1 MKYFTRLAVVIAL
14 IMMPV
19 FASADTNSDLAAQ
32 AQALLNQV
40 AALQAQLTAQGGATT
55 VTNTTGSAVV
65 TSSANCPLIGRV
77 LKLGSSGDD
86 VSRLQ
91 RFLAANPAIYPEG
104 QITGYYGALTEAAVK
119 RWQVK
124 YNIVS
129 SGTADTTGY
138 GVTGPRTAAA
148 ISLQCSTSSGG
159 TGGSGANN
167 TTSGPVGGF
176 IQVSPVSGNAPLTVS
191 VKATINTTN
200 SCSGGVYTL
209 SWGDGTVA
217 QSLVVPSGTCSQIV
231 QNYSHQYIYGGVY
244 VVVLSAG
251 AHQTSATVIVSGVS
265 GPIAAPVS
273 ALSANPSSGTAP
285 FSVTFSGTG
294 TSIDYGDGSVG
305 PTVSAGSTIGTVSH
319 TYTQAGTFTARSGGS
334 SLRITVTAAPY
345 TFGPLAVTPNVGGNP
360 LAVTASFDLQTSCTG
375 YDLSWGD
382 TTAHLSQSNSTS
394 CASGVVTKTFTHTYS
409 AGGSYTIYL
418 RRGADLSRGDS
429 VSLVISN

>member
-1 MKYFTRLAVVIAL
+1 MKYFTRLAVVTAL

-55 VTNTTGSAVV
+55 GTNTTSSPVV

-77 LKLGSSGDD
+77 LKLGSTGDD

-159 TGGSGANN
+159 TGGSGANY
-167 TTSGPVGGF
+167 TTSSPVGGF

-200 SCSGGVYTL
+200 SCAGGVYTL
-209 SWGDGTVA
+209 SWGDGSVA
-217 QSLVVPSGTCSQIV
+217 QSLAVPSGTCSQIV

-265 GPIAAPVS
+265 GPTAAPVAS
-273 ALSANPSSGTAP
+273 LSANPSSGTAP
-285 FSVTFSGTG
+285 LSVTFSGTG
-294 TSIDYGDGSVG
+294 ASIDYGDGSTG
-305 PTVSAGSTIGTVSH
+305 PTVSAGSTIGTISH

-334 SLRITVTAAPY
+334 SLTITVNAAPY
-345 TFGPLAVTPNVGGNP
+345 TFGPLAVTPNVASNP
-360 LAVTASFDLQTSCTG
+360 LTATASFDLQTSCTG

-382 TTAHLSQSNSTS
+382 STAHLSQSNSTS
-394 CASGVVTKTFTHTYS
+394 CASGVVTKTYTHTYS
-409 AGGSYTIYL
+409 VGGSYTIYL
-418 RRGADLSRGDS
+418 RRGSDLSQGDS

>member
-1 MKYFTRLAVVIAL
+1 MKYFTRLAVVAAL
-14 IMMPV
+14 IMFPV
-19 FASADTNSDLAAQ
+19 FASADTNADLAAQ

-40 AALQAQLTAQGGATT
+40 AALQAQLSGQSG
-55 VTNTTGSAVV
+55 VVNTSGSTGSPVV

-91 RFLAANPAIYPEG
+91 RFLATNPGVYPEG
-104 QITGYYGALTEAAVK
+104 MITGYYGALTEAAVK

-159 TGGSGANN
+159 AGGNY
-167 TTSGPVGGF
+167 TTSTPVGGF
-176 IQVSPVSGNAPLTVS
+176 IQVSPITGNAPLIVN

-200 SCSGGVYTL
+200 SCTGGVYTL
-209 SWGDGTVA
+209 SGGDGAVA
-217 QSLVVPSGTCSQIV
+217 QALAVPSGTCSQIV

-265 GPIAAPVS
+265 GPTAAPVAS
-273 ALSANPSSGTAP
+273 LSANPSSGTAP
-285 FSVTFSGTG
+285 LSVTFSGTG
-294 TSIDYGDGSVG
+294 ASIDYGDGSTG
-305 PTVSAGSTIGTVSH
+305 PTVSAGSTIGTISH

-334 SLRITVTAAPY
+334 SLTITVNAAPY
-345 TFGPLAVTPNVGGNP
+345 TFGPLAVTPNVASNP
-360 LAVTASFDLQTSCTG
+360 LTATASFDLQTSCTG

-382 TTAHLSQSNSTS
+382 STAHLSQSNSTS

-418 RRGADLSRGDS
+418 RRGSDLSQGDS